1 MNLLKL
7 FHGFFKVILFLPT
20 LCQTKR
26 SWSLTKISNL
36 VKLLL
41 WIKGVEWVTVLN
53 AFGPLYIWQWGF
65 SPSVQ
70 VQCANVQGGR
80 VCRRQEGPATLP
92 RCLPH
97 RQWATGG
104 RRGCSMRSPVKKDSL
119 SSSLDLFMISFILFI
134 TLWPLAVGHSC
145 TIRSPVK
152 KISK

>member
-1 MNLLKL
+1 MDFSKL
-7 FHGFFKVILFLPT
+7 FFFYLPFAKQNEAEVWLRFQILWSFCFELKVSNESQYSMPLA
-20 LCQTKR
+20 LCT
-26 SWSLTKISNL
+26 
-36 VKLLL
+36 
-41 WIKGVEWVTVLN
+41 
-53 AFGPLYIWQWGF
+53 FGNVF

-134 TLWPLAVGHSC
+134 TCWPLAVGHSC

>member
-1 MNLLKL
+1 MDLSKL
-7 FHGFFKVILFLPT
+7 FFVFLPFAKQNEAEVW
-20 LCQTKR
+20 LRFQ
-26 SWSLTKISNL
+26 SLWSFSFELK
-36 VKLLL
+36 
-41 WIKGVEWVTVLN
+41 VLN
-53 AFGPLYIWQWGF
+53 ESQYSMPLVLCTFGNVF

-119 SSSLDLFMISFILFI
+119 SSCMFFSSSFLGLLWFLLFFLL
-134 TLWPLAVGHSC
+134 TVGHSC
-145 TIRSPVK
+145 TIRSLVK

>member
-7 FHGFFKVILFLPT
+7 LHGFFKVILFLPT

-53 AFGPLYIWQWGF
+53 AFGPLYLWQCFF
-65 SPSVQ
+65 SICPSAMCK
-70 VQCANVQGGR
+70 CARRTGLQKAGGACHSAT
-80 VCRRQEGPATLP
+80 VPSTPPVSDRRPP
-92 RCLPH
+92 RLLNAIACEK
-97 RQWATGG
+97 RFFIFFFG
-104 RRGCSMRSPVKKDSL
+104 SFYD
-119 SSSLDLFMISFILFI
+119 FFILFI